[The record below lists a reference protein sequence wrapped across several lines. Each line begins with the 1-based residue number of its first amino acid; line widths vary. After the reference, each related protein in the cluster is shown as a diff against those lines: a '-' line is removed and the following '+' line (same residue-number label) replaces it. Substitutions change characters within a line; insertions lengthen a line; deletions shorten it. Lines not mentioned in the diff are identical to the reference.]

1 MIRHQCARNGCYC
14 PPEYGTNGLR
24 SKLSKL
30 INVYN
35 ADSHDVFQGDRQ
47 GGEKWRIAWKQ
58 GELCSDWWFADPS
71 NSQIHDQG
79 LAEAPRKGS
88 KLRRPKATALVS
100 TGPTP
105 AAGSGLT
112 TQTASIGSGC
122 HEVEAAG
129 SVLLQQDKAEQPA
142 TDQHKAPPL
151 ASAASSSA
159 VEGTV
164 SGQEGT
170 AAQRVYESLR
180 TALPAA
186 LPTALP
192 TALAS
197 TADSPGVKDNKRRR
211 AEERQR
217 SILESCNPKEAVAGQ
232 ENEREL
238 GKGKEQAVD
247 HGKSTVEEQQQAGI
261 TDLSSW
267 DPHLHY
273 IKQAGSSQLDLDLKG
288 MNCHYALP
296 ANSY

>member
-1 MIRHQCARNGCYC
+1 MCLYHNGNCLSLSIPVCAFR
-14 PPEYGTNGLR
+14 
-24 SKLSKL
+24 L

-197 TADSPGVKDNKRRR
+197 TADSPVC
-211 AEERQR
+211 
-217 SILESCNPKEAVAGQ
+217 L
-232 ENEREL
+232 
-238 GKGKEQAVD
+238 
-247 HGKSTVEEQQQAGI
+247 
-261 TDLSSW
+261 
-267 DPHLHY
+267 
-273 IKQAGSSQLDLDLKG
+273 
-288 MNCHYALP
+288 
-296 ANSY
+296 